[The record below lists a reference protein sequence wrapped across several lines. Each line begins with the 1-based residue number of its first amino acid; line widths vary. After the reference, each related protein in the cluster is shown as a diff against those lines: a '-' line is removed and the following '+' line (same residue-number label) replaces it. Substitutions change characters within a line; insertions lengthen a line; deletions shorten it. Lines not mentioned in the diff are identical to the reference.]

1 MRFASPES
9 KSFTL
14 IELLVVIAII
24 AILAA
29 MLLPALSKAREK
41 ANQADCQSQMKQ
53 IGTSELMYSNDN
65 KGRFT
70 IGVCEHEK
78 DSQTTDCSHVDANN
92 RFGLAMLW
100 AREYLKSGKI
110 FVCRSTKNTTPDD
123 FQQMVA
129 QGYDDTAEG
138 GTKAKERNSYL
149 YIGGFVATEVNSEH
163 GIARDKDTNHK
174 GNLGN
179 VLFGDGHVEAVNGTK
194 ASNKDWFKK
203 DSHFKMNPLDSDLE
217 ILDKNTLWPTAD

>member
-1 MRFASPES
+1 M
-9 KSFTL
+9 KKQNLFTL

-70 IGVCEHEK
+70 IGVDEDEK
-78 DSQTTDCSHVDANN
+78 DSESTSQDYVDANN

-100 AREYLKSGKI
+100 SREYLKSGKL
-110 FVCRSTKNTTPDD
+110 FVCRSTKNTTPDTVKE
-123 FQQMVA
+123 MVA
-129 QGYDDTAEG
+129 QGYDDTKEG
-138 GTKAKERNSYL
+138 GSIAKERNSYL

-163 GIARDKDTNHK
+163 GIARDKNTNHK
-174 GNLGN
+174 NLGN

-194 ASNKDWFKK
+194 NSAKDWFTKN
-203 DSHFKMNPLDSDLE
+203 DHFKMNPIDDDLE
-217 ILDKNTLWPTAD
+217 VLDDNTLWPTGK

>member
-1 MRFASPES
+1 M
-9 KSFTL
+9 KKQNLFTL

-53 IGTSELMYSNDN
+53 IGTSELMYSGDN

-70 IGVCEHEK
+70 IGVGEDEK
-78 DSQTTDCSHVDANN
+78 DSENTSFSHVDANN
-92 RFGLAMLW
+92 RYGLAMLW
-100 AREYLKSGKI
+100 AREYLKSGKL
-110 FVCRSTKNTTPDD
+110 FVCRSTKHTTPGT
-123 FQQMVA
+123 FQEMVKA
-129 QGYDDTAEG
+129 GDDDTADG
-138 GTKAKERNSYL
+138 YDKDNKTKKERNSYL

-163 GIARDKDTNHK
+163 GIARDKNTNHK

-194 ASNKDWFKK
+194 ASGKDWFKK
-203 DSHFKMNPLDSDLE
+203 DDHFKMNPLDDDLE
-217 ILDKNTLWPTAD
+217 ILKQNTLWPTE

>member
-1 MRFASPES
+1 MKKQNP
-9 KSFTL
+9 FTL

-70 IGVCEHEK
+70 IGVCQHGA
-78 DSQTTDCSHVDANN
+78 DSETATGECDYVDANN

-100 AREYLKSGKI
+100 AREYLKSGKL
-110 FVCRSTKNTTPDD
+110 FVCRSSKNTTPDTYVE
-123 FQQMVA
+123 MVS
-129 QGYDDTAEG
+129 DSSKNDTAEG
-138 GTKAKERNSYL
+138 GTKAAERNSYL

-163 GIARDKDTNHK
+163 GIARDKNTNHK
-174 GNLGN
+174 NLGN
-179 VLFGDGHVEAVNGTK
+179 VLYGDGHVEAANGT
-194 ASNKDWFKK
+194 KDWFKK
-203 DSHFKMNPLDSDLE
+203 DNYFKMNPIDDDLE
-217 ILDKNTLWPTAD
+217 VLDDNTLWPTGK